1 MINIKEYLLIDAV
14 ESHNLIKKRGYKY
27 FTVNDT
33 NIKET
38 KRRNGEYYTINIS
51 LLSEEEKIKK
61 VIKKVL
67 RKVLRSNR
75 ILSIGLGNE
84 DIMADSFGP
93 LTTSKIIPSNCY
105 NDFLTLPKV
114 AIFNPKITSKTGI
127 NSYKLIKMV
136 VSDLKPK
143 LILIIDSC
151 ITKDINNI
159 GHIIE
164 INTAGIIR
172 RDAIY
177 NNKDITKETFNIP
190 VIAILTPTIVNINNE
205 LYTSPY
211 IKDIVTK
218 ISNIVSNSINEILF

>member
-1 MINIKEYLLIDAV
+1 MIIIKEYLLIDAV
-14 ESHNLIKKRGYKY
+14 DNHNLIKKGDYKY
-27 FTVNDT
+27 FNVNDT

-38 KRRNGEYYTINIS
+38 KRRNGDYYTINIS
-51 LLSEEEKIKK
+51 SLNEEEKVKK

-67 RKVLRSNR
+67 KKLLKGNR
-75 ILSIGLGNE
+75 LLTVGLGNE
-84 DIMADSFGP
+84 EIMADSFGP
-93 LTTSKIIPSNCY
+93 VTTSKIIASNCY

-114 AIFNPKITSKTGI
+114 AIFNPNIAAKTGI

-136 VSDLKPK
+136 ASSIKPNI
-143 LILIIDSC
+143 ILIIDSC
-151 ITKDINNI
+151 ITKDVKNV
-159 GHIIE
+159 GHIVE

-190 VIAILTPTIVNINNE
+190 VIAILTPTIININNE

-211 IKDIVTK
+211 IKEIVTNL
-218 ISNIVSNSINEILF
+218 SNIVSNSINEILF